1 MTMSQKT
8 FMTAEII
15 KNNHSYGVKWVG
27 NKVYYYINDV
37 EVTEEE
43 WKTELKEN
51 DDGRERPVKIRDG
64 S

>member
-1 MTMSQKT
+1 MI
-8 FMTAEII
+8 AEII
-15 KNNHSYGVKWVG
+15 KKNQSYGVKWAG
-27 NKVYYYINDV
+27 NEVYYYINDI

-51 DDGRERPVKIRDG
+51 EDGRERPVKIRDG

>member
-1 MTMSQKT
+1 
-8 FMTAEII
+8 MTAEII
-15 KNNHSYGVKWVG
+15 KKNHSYGVKWVG
-27 NKVYYYINDV
+27 NKVYYYINDI

-51 DDGRERPVKIRDG
+51 DDGRERTIKIRDG

>member
-1 MTMSQKT
+1 MMTNRKI

-15 KNNHSYGVKWVG
+15 KKNHSYGVKWAG
-27 NKVYYYINDV
+27 NKVYYYINDI